1 MLMITGKPFHCL
13 ILCFNMKRKMI
24 SKNLLLSVLIAFI
37 FVFGCGLFI
46 TDPPEDPQGPK
57 NPDLFNFKDILKNN
71 DEQFKFDNYNYL
83 FHENF
88 IYVDPYLN
96 KYSKPRLLS
105 RFGAIEPEYTGGPE
119 KDTILVIWFLV
130 DPTSNDPY
138 FDVEKEIEL
147 KTRGYYI
154 LLGDSLPTD
163 TSYTGE
169 ALFKLRYN
177 KDFNRWIISYWRD
190 VPTDGAAKSFF
201 HPEF

>member
-1 MLMITGKPFHCL
+1 M
-13 ILCFNMKRKMI
+13 
-24 SKNLLLSVLIAFI
+24 
-37 FVFGCGLFI
+37 
-46 TDPPEDPQGPK
+46 
-57 NPDLFNFKDILKNN
+57 
-71 DEQFKFDNYNYL
+71 
-83 FHENF
+83 
-88 IYVDPYLN
+88 
-96 KYSKPRLLS
+96 S

>member
-1 MLMITGKPFHCL
+1 
-13 ILCFNMKRKMI
+13 MKRKMNR
-24 SKNLLLSVLIAFI
+24 KNLLLSVLIAFI
-37 FVFGCGLFI
+37 FVSGCGLFF

-57 NPDLFNFKDILKNN
+57 NTDLFKFKDILKNN
-71 DEQFKFDNYNYL
+71 AEQFDFEDYNYL

-96 KYSKPRLLS
+96 KFSKPRLLS
-105 RFGAIEPEYTGGPE
+105 RLGAIEPEYTGGPE
-119 KDTILVIWFLV
+119 KDTISVIWFLA
-130 DPTSNDPY
+130 DTTSNDPY
-138 FDVEKEIEL
+138 FDEEKEITL
-147 KTRGYYI
+147 VPRGYYI

-177 KDFNRWIISYWRD
+177 KDLNEWIISYWRD

>member
-1 MLMITGKPFHCL
+1 M
-13 ILCFNMKRKMI
+13 NM
-24 SKNLLLSVLIAFI
+24 KNLLLSALIAFL
-37 FVFGCGLFI
+37 FVSGCGLFI
-46 TDPPEDPQGPK
+46 TDPPEYPQRPK
-57 NPDLFNFKDILKNN
+57 NTDLFNFKDILKNN
-71 DEQFKFDNYNYL
+71 DVQFKFDNYNYL

-88 IYVDPYLN
+88 KYVDPYLN
-96 KYSKPRLLS
+96 EYSKARLLS

-138 FDVEKEIEL
+138 FDDKKEIEL

-154 LLGDSLPTD
+154 LRGDSLPTD

-169 ALFKLRYN
+169 AVFKLRYN
-177 KDFNRWIISYWRD
+177 KDLNEWVISYWRD
-190 VPTDGAAKSFF
+190 VPTDGAPKSFF